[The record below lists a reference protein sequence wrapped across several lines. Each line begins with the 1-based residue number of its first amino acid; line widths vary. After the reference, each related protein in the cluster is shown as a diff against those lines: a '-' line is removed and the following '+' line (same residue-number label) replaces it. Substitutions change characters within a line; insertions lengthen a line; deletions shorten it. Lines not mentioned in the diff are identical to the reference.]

1 MLLKYYQKLD
11 DAISYLFS
19 STANE
24 TKLLKKI
31 FKKKKIVLVD
41 IGANE
46 GNFIDFLNKNF
57 VLKKVFCFEPIK
69 ELSEKI
75 SHKYQSKFFFVSN
88 IALSNKK
95 DKKFFYQYSVTSTSS
110 LYKQNNTFKSLT
122 NLKKTFQVQTN
133 TFDNLFNK
141 NLKIDICK
149 IDVPSW
155 PGHGIV

>member
-75 SHKYQSKFFFVSN
+75 SQKYQSKNFSVSN

-95 DKKFFYQYSVTSTSS
+95 DKKFFYQYYVTSTKLSKTPNWK
-110 LYKQNNTFKSLT
+110 LYRNVHIIFVCILFGILLRTKS
-122 NLKKTFQVQTN
+122 KKR
-133 TFDNLFNK
+133 
-141 NLKIDICK
+141 
-149 IDVPSW
+149 
-155 PGHGIV
+155 